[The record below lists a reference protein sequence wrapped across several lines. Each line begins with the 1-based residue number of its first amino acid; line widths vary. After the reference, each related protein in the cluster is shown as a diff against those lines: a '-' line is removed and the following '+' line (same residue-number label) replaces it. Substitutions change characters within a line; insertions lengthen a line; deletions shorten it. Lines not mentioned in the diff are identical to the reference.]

1 MSLLDRLE
9 VPAARSRASIRPTR
23 RPREAASRAA
33 PAPVM
38 PPPMISTSSGPAA
51 SFRIASSR
59 SRASR
64 TPGITTAPPHPRQG
78 RPPLIVRTRRARP
91 TAPSALPGLQFDEV
105 DALAPAFLAQQGGG
119 GENAHTDQRGA
130 DQIPGPEPGRE
141 RDRQPVPGAGRGG
154 GGARDDGRDDREA
167 ERPAELA
174 ADVEQRRGDPVS
186 RG

>member
-9 VPAARSRASIRPTR
+9 VPDARSRASTRPTR

-64 TPGITTAPPHPRQG
+64 TPGITTAPPRPRQG
-78 RPPLIVRTRRARP
+78 PPLLIVCTRFARP
-91 TAPSALPGLQFDEV
+91 AAPSALPGLQLDEV
-105 DALAPAFLAQQGGG
+105 DALAPAFLAQQDGG

-130 DQIPGPEPGRE
+130 DREAGVEPGRE
-141 RDRQPVPGAGRGG
+141 RDRGAVPG
-154 GGARDDGRDDREA
+154 DGRASGGTRDHGGYHRQA

-174 ADVEQRRGDPVS
+174 ADVE
-186 RG
+186 

>member
-9 VPAARSRASIRPTR
+9 VPAARSRDSTRPTR
-23 RPREAASRAA
+23 RPRDAASRAA

-64 TPGITTAPPHPRQG
+64 TPGITTAPPRPRQG
-78 RPPLIVRTRRARP
+78 PPLLIVCTRFARP
-91 TAPSALPGLQFDEV
+91 AAPPALPGLQLDEV

-119 GENAHTDQRGA
+119 GEDAHPDQRGA
-130 DQIPGPEPGRE
+130 DREACVEPGRQ
-141 RDRQPVPGAGRGG
+141 RDRRTVPGGGRASGD
-154 GGARDDGRDDREA
+154 ARDDGRY
-167 ERPAELA
+167 
-174 ADVEQRRGDPVS
+174 RRQAK
-186 RG
+186 